1 MTAPDI
7 LLTISPY
14 LVIIVG
20 WMIQNNIFMTPA
32 DFQKER
38 ADFIQWI
45 SEHYVTDRT
54 YRENH
59 KELQNDMRDIRN
71 DLAEIKNLLI
81 EKG

>member
-1 MTAPDI
+1 
-7 LLTISPY
+7 
-14 LVIIVG
+14 
-20 WMIQNNIFMTPA
+20 MTPA

-81 EKG
+81 GKG